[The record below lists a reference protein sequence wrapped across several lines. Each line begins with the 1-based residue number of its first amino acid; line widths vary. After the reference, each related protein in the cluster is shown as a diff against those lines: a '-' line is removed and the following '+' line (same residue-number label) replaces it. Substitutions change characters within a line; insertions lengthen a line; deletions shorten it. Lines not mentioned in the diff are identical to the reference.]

1 MRELI
6 ENLAKRE
13 RERDSFLIIG
23 QFDIQRNFMI
33 LLIIYF
39 FRDVII

>member
-6 ENLAKRE
+6 ENLAERE

-23 QFDIQRNFMI
+23 QFDIERNFMI
-33 LLIIYF
+33 L
-39 FRDVII
+39 R

>member
-6 ENLAKRE
+6 ENLAEREKE

-33 LLIIYF
+33 LL
-39 FRDVII
+39 

>member
-6 ENLAKRE
+6 ENLAE

-23 QFDIQRNFMI
+23 QFDIERNFMI
-33 LLIIYF
+33 L
-39 FRDVII
+39 R